1 MLRIGNVTLSGYAAL
16 APMAGVADRAFREL
30 CMSFGADY
38 CVSEMVSSKG
48 IAYNSQKS
56 ADLME
61 LSPVE
66 HPCGVQIFGREP
78 DTMADAARFALR
90 YSPDIIDI
98 NMGCPAP
105 KISSGGS
112 GSALMREPG
121 LCGRIIRAVSDAVDI
136 PVTVKIRSG
145 YDGEHINAVEIARIA
160 EANGAAAITIH
171 GRTREQFYSG
181 RADYDIIR
189 DVKRAVSI
197 PVIGN
202 GDVTDAAAAKRL
214 YEYTGVDHIM
224 IGRGALGYPWIFRE
238 VNAYMDRG
246 ELQPPPD
253 PDEKLSV
260 LRRHITRIVE
270 LKGEYI
276 GMREARKHTAYYLK
290 GFRNAARLRS
300 LAFSMETPGD
310 LDRLI
315 NEIILSIKNSGG
327 YNNV

>member
-1 MLRIGNVTLSGYAAL
+1 MKIGDIELSGYAAL

-30 CMSFGADY
+30 CMSFGAGC

-61 LSPVE
+61 LSPAE

-78 DTMADAARFALR
+78 DTMASAAVFALR
-90 YSPDIIDI
+90 YGPDFIDI

-112 GSALMREPG
+112 GSALMKEPG
-121 LCGRIIRAVSDAVDI
+121 LCGHIIRAVADAVDI
-136 PVTVKIRSG
+136 PVTVKIRAG
-145 YDGEHINAVEIARIA
+145 YDGEHINAPEIARIA
-160 EANGAAAITIH
+160 EANGAAAITVH

-181 RADYDIIR
+181 KSDHAIIR
-189 DVKRAVSI
+189 EVKRAVSI

-202 GDVTDAAAAKRL
+202 GDVVDAKSAEML
-214 YEYTGVDHIM
+214 YEDTGADYIM
-224 IGRGALGYPWIFRE
+224 IGRGALGNPWIFRE
-238 VNAYMDRG
+238 VNAYLERG
-246 ELQPPPD
+246 EFVPPPD
-253 PDEKLSV
+253 LDEKLSV
-260 LRRHITRIVE
+260 LRDHITRIVE

-276 GMREARKHTAYYLK
+276 GMCEARKHTAYYLK
-290 GFRNAARLRS
+290 GFRSAAKLRS
-300 LAFSMETPGD
+300 MAFAMETVDD
-310 LDRLI
+310 LYKLI
-315 NEIILSIKNSGG
+315 NEIKNSGG